1 MPDLPADIVFLV
13 ICELKQLIKNDQ
25 ERAGGLPPLPAPPS
39 LAPYAGINRT
49 WNAAIERET
58 FRSIFVTPQRL
69 GEFKAIVAR
78 EHSRLSLVRH
88 LEYHLA
94 HEWDCDS
101 PNGQS
106 ADGRRENDES
116 FSRSVEEM
124 ARVLECWG
132 ERDAP
137 WERLSGV
144 HLYVKTCFTRS
155 KEDHC
160 IDTDTDT
167 GTEDAAFLHCSGE
180 SLPRMRSVSSF
191 SYQEGHIWP
200 RSLMQILSVME
211 SLDACKLWVSD
222 RSTVNPAIRRDY
234 RKGRWFAVLD
244 PDEYESTD
252 SEEDYF
258 IQLITPRKRSLA
270 NRSLVN
276 DLFFAATTA
285 ARNMPKLQNMRLQ
298 LIMPGTLS
306 LRIGPDLSEPSN
318 NQKLLEAIWDEKTKM
333 KLSAAVLNNLG
344 VSEEQLEVAAGCLE
358 RVSDGRVINK
368 QVTTKAYL
376 RPGWPEVT
384 QKDM

>member
-25 ERAGGLPPLPAPPS
+25 ERAASPRRKQGCSGAKARQGGLPPLPAPPL

-58 FRSIFVTPQRL
+58 FRSIVVTPQRL
-69 GEFKAIVAR
+69 GGFKALVAR

-124 ARVLECWG
+124 ARVLGCWG
-132 ERDAP
+132 DRDAP
-137 WERLSGV
+137 CERLSGV

-167 GTEDAAFLHCSGE
+167 GTEDAAFLHYNGE

-200 RSLMQILSVME
+200 RFLMQILSVME

-234 RKGRWFAVLD
+234 RKGTSNVSIL
-244 PDEYESTD
+244 EHS
-252 SEEDYF
+252 
-258 IQLITPRKRSLA
+258 
-270 NRSLVN
+270 
-276 DLFFAATTA
+276 FAAA
-285 ARNMPKLQNMRLQ
+285 KEVQSAHLN
-298 LIMPGTLS
+298 
-306 LRIGPDLSEPSN
+306 RI
-318 NQKLLEAIWDEKTKM
+318 
-333 KLSAAVLNNLG
+333 
-344 VSEEQLEVAAGCLE
+344 
-358 RVSDGRVINK
+358 
-368 QVTTKAYL
+368 
-376 RPGWPEVT
+376 
-384 QKDM
+384 

>member
-25 ERAGGLPPLPAPPS
+25 ERAVSPRRKRGCSGAKARQGGLPPLPAPPS

-234 RKGRWFAVLD
+234 RKGTSNVSIL
-244 PDEYESTD
+244 EHS
-252 SEEDYF
+252 
-258 IQLITPRKRSLA
+258 
-270 NRSLVN
+270 
-276 DLFFAATTA
+276 FAAA
-285 ARNMPKLQNMRLQ
+285 KGVRSAHLNSIWFNAERGV
-298 LIMPGTLS
+298 LIAFVHNT
-306 LRIGPDLSEPSN
+306 
-318 NQKLLEAIWDEKTKM
+318 
-333 KLSAAVLNNLG
+333 
-344 VSEEQLEVAAGCLE
+344 
-358 RVSDGRVINK
+358 
-368 QVTTKAYL
+368 
-376 RPGWPEVT
+376 
-384 QKDM
+384 